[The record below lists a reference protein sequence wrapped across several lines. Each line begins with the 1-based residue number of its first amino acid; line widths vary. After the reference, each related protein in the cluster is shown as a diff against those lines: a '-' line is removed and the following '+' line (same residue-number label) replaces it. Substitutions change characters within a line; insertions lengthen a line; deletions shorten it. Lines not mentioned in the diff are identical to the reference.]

1 MPKNRVNRKDE
12 NSNEFNYILT
22 MENELGKY
30 IEKWIAVVGEE
41 IVAEGKTASEVYN
54 KAKALHPNSVPL
66 IMKVPVDQVMVL

>member
-1 MPKNRVNRKDE
+1 
-12 NSNEFNYILT
+12 

>member
-41 IVAEGKTASEVYN
+41 IVAEGKTASIVYN
-54 KAKALHPNSVPL
+54 ELL
-66 IMKVPVDQVMVL
+66 RLRKVMA